1 MSKKKFNFLSRLIL
15 FSSIFSLNL
24 KTYAS
29 EDINQ
34 KCSYFFNTRES
45 LDATNPY
52 RVDERGILIN
62 PNPTREETEEWV
74 KKNDKFN
81 NEFFKF
87 FGIDRDFKN
96 YRYQDIF
103 KCADV
108 GVYRKGIPSEH
119 VDKLK
124 KTLQIWEE

>member
-1 MSKKKFNFLSRLIL
+1 MTKKKFNFFSLLIL
-15 FSSIFSLNL
+15 FSFISSLNL
-24 KTYAS
+24 KNHAS
-29 EDINQ
+29 EDIKQ
-34 KCSYFFNTRES
+34 KCSYFFTTRQS
-45 LDATNPY
+45 LDETNPL

-62 PNPTREETEEWV
+62 PDYTSEEVAEWGN
-74 KKNDKFN
+74 KNSNLN
-81 NEFFKF
+81 NEFLKF
-87 FGIDRDFKN
+87 FGIQRDFKN

-108 GVYRKGIPSEH
+108 GVYRKGITSEH